1 VARQVIKVTRPTKIE
16 LIRLRRRLA
25 LASRIQKIV
34 KDRVSILILEF
45 LQIARQTVEAKQKL
59 LDDFSQAYRAL
70 SITVGYHGYIAL
82 EKELM
87 ATGRDLGIAA
97 GLRNIG
103 GVRIPAL
110 ELKETKRGVKGYS
123 LADTSSWLDETNRL
137 FEMCLETIVE
147 LAELQ
152 RSLELLGREINRTK
166 RILNALEYLI
176 IPGLR
181 VTIKYLYMKFEERDR
196 EEKSRLKRVKVLLAR
211 EKEVG

>member
-1 VARQVIKVTRPTKIE
+1 MPRQVINVTRPTKIE
-16 LIRLRRRLA
+16 LIKLRRRLV
-25 LASRIQKIV
+25 LATRIQKII

-59 LDDFSQAYRAL
+59 LDDFSQTYKAL
-70 SITVGYHGYIAL
+70 SIAAGYHGYIAL

-87 ATGRDLGIAA
+87 ATERDLGIAS
-97 GLRNIG
+97 GLRNVG
-103 GVRIPAL
+103 GVRIPAF
-110 ELKETKRGVKGYS
+110 ELKEAERGVRGYS
-123 LADTSSWLDETNRL
+123 LTDTSSWLDQTAELSER
-137 FEMCLETIVE
+137 CLETIVE

-152 RSLELLGREINRTK
+152 RSLELLGKEINRTK

-196 EEKSRLKRVKVLLAR
+196 EEKSRLKRVKVLLER
-211 EKEVG
+211 R